1 MKISRILLYGGIVI
15 SYFILLHIFFP
26 ALISSGV
33 KNAIDNFFLN
43 PLLYWWFI
51 FPLIG
56 LIFLFGLLVYYGI
69 HCLASFGSGYQVE
82 SPFYEDI
89 SILIASKDEKHLLK
103 RTLESIVNSNYP
115 KENIQIIVI
124 TSGSSDGSS
133 DLCERFAQNHPDVE
147 IVVLSEKLSKK
158 GKPPALNYG
167 LKYVKNEIV
176 VLYDTGCILQPD
188 TLKNLISP
196 FQQEQ
201 NNAVI
206 GPVLVKNWKEN
217 LLTRAIM
224 LDYSIISGG
233 GIAFEIKNRLGSSA
247 YSYGR
252 NFAVRTKY
260 LKKYGGFNEDSLTED
275 LYLCVLLNLDDVNI
289 RYSPEAK
296 IYEYVPSTWNILV
309 KQRTRWLAGY
319 VFDMPQLMEMEKNNK
334 SGKSII
340 ISRNMTMMLLG
351 NLDTWTPIV
360 IGFCFLFFFVGEFY
374 LFSWA
379 ISCLIFHFIFIFNA
393 IRKYADKHYSLF
405 FLFFLSG
412 YIHLY
417 MFLRQFRLPD
427 PAEMSWEK
435 TPMLFQKEKEEI
447 KAISAK
453 IKQTKQKS

>member
-1 MKISRILLYGGIVI
+1 MKISRVLLYGGVVI
-15 SYFILLHIFFP
+15 CCFVLLHIFFP
-26 ALISSGV
+26 SFLSSGV
-33 KNAIDNFFLN
+33 KFAIDMFFQN
-43 PLLYWWFI
+43 PLVYWWFI

-56 LIFLFGLLVYYGI
+56 LMILFGLLIYYGI
-69 HCLASFGSGYQVE
+69 LCFASFGRGYKVDT
-82 SPFYEDI
+82 PYYGNI
-89 SILIASKDEKHLLK
+89 SILIASKDEKTLLE
-103 RTLESIVNSNYP
+103 RTLQSIVNSEYP
-115 KENIQIIVI
+115 KDKIQIVVV
-124 TSGSSDGSS
+124 TSGSTDGSAKF
-133 DLCERFAQNHPDVE
+133 CESFAQKHQDTD
-147 IVVLSEKLSKK
+147 IVVLNENLPKK

-176 VLYDTGCILQPD
+176 VLYDTGCILMPN

-196 FQQEQ
+196 FQSEES
-201 NNAVI
+201 NAVI

-252 NFAVRTKY
+252 NFAVRKKY
-260 LKKYGGFNEDSLTED
+260 LDKFGGFNEDSLTED
-275 LYLCVLLNLDDVNI
+275 LYLCVLLNLEGINV
-289 RYSPEAK
+289 RFSPNAK
-296 IYEYVPSTWNILV
+296 IYEYVPSTWDILV

-319 VFDMPQLMEMEKNNK
+319 TFDSPQLMNMEKNGK
-334 SGKSII
+334 SGKPII

-360 IGFCFLFFFVGEFY
+360 IGFAVLFFLIGEYY
-374 LFSWA
+374 LLSWA
-379 ISCLIFHFIFIFNA
+379 ISCLIFHFVFLLNA

-405 FLFFLSG
+405 FLFLLSG

-417 MFLRQFRLPD
+417 MFIRQFRLPN

-435 TPMLFQKEKEEI
+435 TPMLFQKEEEEI
-447 KAISAK
+447 EAISAK
-453 IKQTKQKS
+453 IKKTK